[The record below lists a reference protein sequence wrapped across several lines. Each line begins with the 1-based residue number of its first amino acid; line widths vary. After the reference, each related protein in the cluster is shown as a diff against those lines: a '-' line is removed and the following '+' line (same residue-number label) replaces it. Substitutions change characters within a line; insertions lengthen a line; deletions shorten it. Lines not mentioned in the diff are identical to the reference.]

1 MNTVAIIGASNNR
14 QKYGNKA
21 VRAFVQ
27 QGYAVYPVNP
37 HETQV
42 EGLICYPSILD
53 LPVRPRMVSVYV
65 PPAVVLRL
73 LADIASKGCD
83 ELWLNPGADSEEVV
97 AEAER
102 RGLQVIQA
110 CSIVGAGASPAAL

>member
-1 MNTVAIIGASNNR
+1 VNTVAIIGASNNR

-73 LADIASKGCD
+73 LDDIASKGCD

-102 RGLQVIQA
+102 RGLHVIQA
-110 CSIVGAGASPAAL
+110 CSILGAGASPAAL